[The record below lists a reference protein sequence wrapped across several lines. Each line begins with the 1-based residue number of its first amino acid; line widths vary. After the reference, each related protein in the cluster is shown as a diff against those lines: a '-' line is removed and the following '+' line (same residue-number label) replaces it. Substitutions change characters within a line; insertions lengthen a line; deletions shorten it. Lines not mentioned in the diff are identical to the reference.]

1 MNASGSDAGSNGDTC
16 GRDVPQRSRIRRLI
30 RIVVPWRWPIVALPL
45 VFFFY
50 MGHLAGAVQKEQEI
64 LRAKAIVAEGYEL
77 QGSDGKKYA
86 SLSVVNGSEPR
97 LSFFDKD
104 GRMRIEL
111 GMLENGQPSLG
122 LCDESGKFRAI
133 IGMHSSGSSMFSLLD
148 ENGKPSAGFHVSK
161 DGSTAMHVGR
171 TGQAQIRIEVSA
183 EGLPRIILNDPQG
196 RPKIGLEVA
205 KGQPYVGLYGDQ
217 GVVRSS
223 WSLVADSSPELALR
237 DSKSQVRLTIST
249 DKNGEPSIQFL
260 ASDGRVV
267 KKVTMDSK

>member
-1 MNASGSDAGSNGDTC
+1 MNVSGSHVNSASDTC
-16 GRDVPQRSRIRRLI
+16 GPDVQPRSGIRRLI
-30 RIVVPWRWPIVALPL
+30 RIVFPWRWPIIALSL
-45 VFFFY
+45 VLFFY

-64 LRAKAIVAEGYEL
+64 LRAKSIVAEGYEL

-104 GRMRIEL
+104 GRTRIEM
-111 GMLENGQPSLG
+111 GMFETGQPSFG
-122 LCDESGKFRAI
+122 LYDESGKFRAI
-133 IGMHSSGSSMFSLLD
+133 IGMHPTGSSMFSLLD

-161 DGSTAMHVGR
+161 DGSTTMHVGR

-183 EGLPRIILNDPQG
+183 DGLPRIILNDPQG

-205 KGQPYVGLYGDQ
+205 KGRPYIGLYDDQ

-223 WSLVADSSPELALR
+223 WSLAADSSPELALR

-260 ASDGRVV
+260 DSDGRAV